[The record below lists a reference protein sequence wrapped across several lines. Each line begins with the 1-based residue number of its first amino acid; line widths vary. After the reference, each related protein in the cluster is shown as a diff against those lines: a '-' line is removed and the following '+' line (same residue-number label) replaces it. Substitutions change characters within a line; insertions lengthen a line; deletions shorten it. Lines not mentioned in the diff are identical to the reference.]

1 MIMKGKKMKKCL
13 GILFGVLMVIGFT
26 QSAGALTFNY
36 PALSGANLTTFTD
49 YDAIGDIDIEFTAWQ
64 GSLTWDSSDNGVGIG
79 DDEITGSPINWN
91 DWEDAELLRIRFS
104 EEVYLSEVYIV
115 DLFPNENDGDGEE
128 GWYRIRTDGSLD
140 PAVYFGPGDAS
151 GNLTLAINDVVTQIN
166 FSART
171 LEAWND
177 FAVSGLEAAPV
188 PEPATM
194 LLLGTG
200 LVGLAVGSRK
210 KFFKK

>member
-1 MIMKGKKMKKCL
+1 MKKCL